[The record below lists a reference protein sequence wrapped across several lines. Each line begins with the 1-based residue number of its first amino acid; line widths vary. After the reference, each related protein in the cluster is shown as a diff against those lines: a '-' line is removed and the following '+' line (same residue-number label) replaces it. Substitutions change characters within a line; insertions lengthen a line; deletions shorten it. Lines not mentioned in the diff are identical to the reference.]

1 MSSNTSNN
9 SLPVAPSGIAQLR
22 KASDNQIQTLNS
34 QPPTIIANNDTMNL
48 DDFILP
54 TSIGTPA
61 GLSPSPSG
69 EKMANSATGAT
80 AIPIR
85 RHVNPN
91 DQDLHIS
98 RASMP
103 VHANNARGE
112 AEFGYVQRHVRKT
125 SIDERRVSGNRANAT
140 PVRLSRTER

>member
-1 MSSNTSNN
+1 LQASNTLS
-9 SLPVAPSGIAQLR
+9 VAPSGIAQLR
-22 KASDNQIQTLNS
+22 KASDNQVHTLNS
-34 QPPTIIANNDTMNL
+34 QPHPTIIANNDTMNL

-69 EKMANSATGAT
+69 EKMAGSAIAGST

-85 RHVNPN
+85 RHATPN
-91 DQDLHIS
+91 DHELHIS

-103 VHANNARGE
+103 VHANNNARSD

-125 SIDERRVSGNRANAT
+125 SIDERRVRK
-140 PVRLSRTER
+140 SR